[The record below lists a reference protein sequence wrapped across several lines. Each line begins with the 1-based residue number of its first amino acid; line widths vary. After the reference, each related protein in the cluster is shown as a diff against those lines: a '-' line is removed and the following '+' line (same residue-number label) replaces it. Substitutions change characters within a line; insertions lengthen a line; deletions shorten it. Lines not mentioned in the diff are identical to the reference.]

1 VPDRDV
7 FDKLLSIMNLR
18 LALVSIGWLC
28 IATQGWPAENTAPIP
43 INHIIYIIQEN
54 ITFDHYFGTYPGA
67 DGIPANLKLAFQPGG
82 KPEVGPFHLNKTAIP
97 HDLNHSWQAVQ
108 VAYNNGKMDGFL
120 WAEWPKALQY
130 YWQGELPQV
139 NSAKIKAVPGLSAK
153 GAPMFN
159 PNIRNGQ
166 LTGKRSK
173 SPPSGRPPGWVLN
186 TLSYYDYHEIPNYW
200 DYARRYTLCD
210 RFFSSLTGPSEPN
223 HLYTIAAQSGGL
235 VNNPGPDIARKGA
248 VYSFKTAAE
257 LLQSNG
263 ISWKYYDEKPN
274 PHRHSLSNPLP
285 GFKNFTANG
294 ELMKHVVPLADFF
307 SDIQHGQLP
316 SVCWIVPNGP
326 DSEHPPQDSARG
338 MWHVTEL
345 VNAVMNSRFWKDTA
359 IIVTWADYGG
369 FYDHV
374 APPKVDKYGYGFR
387 VPGLVISPYAR
398 PGFIDHTQ
406 FDLTSPLKLIETRF
420 NLPALTDRDRAANN
434 MLSCFDFQQRPLA
447 PDPIARET
455 KLDFSVLKPTRP

>member
-1 VPDRDV
+1 
-7 FDKLLSIMNLR
+7 MNLK

-28 IATQGWPAENTAPIP
+28 IATEGGAAENPAPIP

-67 DGIPANLKLAFQPGG
+67 DGIPANLKLAFQPGE
-82 KPEVGPFHLNKTAIP
+82 KLEVSPFHLNKTTIP

-108 VAYNNGKMDGFL
+108 VAYDAGKMDGFL

-130 YWQGELPQV
+130 YWQGELPQI
-139 NSAKIKAVPGLSAK
+139 NPAKIKPVPGLPAK
-153 GAPMFN
+153 GGPMFN
-159 PNIRNGQ
+159 ANIRNGQ
-166 LTGKRSK
+166 LTAKRSK
-173 SPPSGRPPGWVLN
+173 SPPSGRPPDWVLN

-223 HLYTIAAQSGGL
+223 HLYSIAAQSGGL
-235 VNNPGPDIARKGA
+235 VNNPGPDIARKEA
-248 VYSFKTAAE
+248 VYNFKTAAE

-263 ISWKYYDEKPN
+263 VSWKYYDEKPN
-274 PHRHSLSNPLP
+274 PHQHSLWNPLP

-294 ELMKHVVPLADFF
+294 ELMKNVVPLADFF

-326 DSEHPPQDSARG
+326 DSEHPPEDSARG

-345 VNAVMNSRFWKDTA
+345 VNAVMNSQFWKDTV
-359 IIVTWADYGG
+359 IIVTWDDYGG

-406 FDLTSPLKLIETRF
+406 FDFTSPLKLIETRF

-434 MLSCFDFQQRPLA
+434 MLSCFDFQQEPLA
-447 PDPIARET
+447 PDPITRET
-455 KLDFSVLKPTRP
+455 KLDFSDLKPTRP